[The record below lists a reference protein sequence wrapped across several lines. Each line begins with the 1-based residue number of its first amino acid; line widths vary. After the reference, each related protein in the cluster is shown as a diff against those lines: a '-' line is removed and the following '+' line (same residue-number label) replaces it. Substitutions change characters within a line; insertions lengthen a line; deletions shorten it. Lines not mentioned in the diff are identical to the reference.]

1 MGKKYIQ
8 NERISVALFAV
19 AMLVYAIVY
28 LTKTSFGAA
37 MVHFE
42 AEQILTKTQT
52 GTINAVFYL
61 AYAPFQIVGGI
72 AADKYSPFKLISI
85 GLIGAVLSNAL
96 ILITQNYYFLMIV
109 WAFNGAVQFGIWPAT
124 FKIVSSVLAPVHRK
138 NAIFY
143 STFAGTIGMILS
155 YIVASIVS
163 GWRSNFI
170 VCVVLLGV
178 STVVWIALS
187 RYFNNN
193 LVEEEYESHG
203 VAHLPEFVRSEK
215 KHHPDFLKMCFT
227 SGLMF
232 LLPAVIAG
240 SIFSVAMQTFV
251 PSMLKDSYDTISLSL
266 ASALTTLPIIVGIFG
281 KFTMKYIYV
290 KKSYNESFVLF
301 LIMTCLMIPL
311 SVMLFV
317 GKINYWIIVIMVCL
331 VMLVASAGSLVAVTY
346 IPLRFAKMGKG
357 ATVAGTVNAMTA
369 LSIVLSNYISPRI
382 ADKFGGWTEVI
393 IAWIL
398 FALFSALVYLLTS
411 YTWNKFIKKQS

>member
-1 MGKKYIQ
+1 MGKKYIK

-42 AEQILTKTQT
+42 AEKILTKTQT
-52 GTINAVFYL
+52 GTINAIFYL
-61 AYAPFQIVGGI
+61 AYAPFQIIGGI

-96 ILITQNYYFLMIV
+96 ILLTQNYYFLMIV

-138 NAIFY
+138 NATFY

-178 STVVWIALS
+178 STVVWFALS

-193 LVEEEYESHG
+193 IVE
-203 VAHLPEFVRSEK
+203 
-215 KHHPDFLKMCFT
+215 
-227 SGLMF
+227 
-232 LLPAVIAG
+232 
-240 SIFSVAMQTFV
+240 
-251 PSMLKDSYDTISLSL
+251 
-266 ASALTTLPIIVGIFG
+266 
-281 KFTMKYIYV
+281 
-290 KKSYNESFVLF
+290 
-301 LIMTCLMIPL
+301 
-311 SVMLFV
+311 
-317 GKINYWIIVIMVCL
+317 
-331 VMLVASAGSLVAVTY
+331 
-346 IPLRFAKMGKG
+346 
-357 ATVAGTVNAMTA
+357 
-369 LSIVLSNYISPRI
+369 
-382 ADKFGGWTEVI
+382 
-393 IAWIL
+393 
-398 FALFSALVYLLTS
+398 
-411 YTWNKFIKKQS
+411 